1 MYTREGYSVSDILER
16 YHLVHTTRKTAETS
30 GWKKSAIKWGTPRV
44 INQLQTN
51 CKQQELP
58 VLCPV
63 PPTKTNL
70 YYGFNMELNRNRGKY
85 RPLWEARSPLS
96 KIDSN
101 KNIPPKRNHDV
112 TSSTTTR
119 SLKLQDMLRNFDTS
133 GGSADNILVIPG
145 EICVVRIETSSN
157 RIYKRGRIVENMHYS
172 KLSELRIYLADE
184 SKAVQ
189 ADHKDVFPVNYK
201 LHSNL
206 IEAMQLRR
214 PEEPLDEFEITENNL
229 RMVKIR
235 ICRSYL
241 EPQRLKGA
249 RPSNE
254 KTIMGKTR
262 PSLSNKRTYVIFW
275 VLLIQVFTTKK

>member
-1 MYTREGYSVSDILER
+1 MFNRKRNGFDQFDLYTREGYSVSDILER
-16 YHLVHTTRKTAETS
+16 YHLVHTTRKSIENS
-30 GWKKSAIKWGTPRV
+30 GWKKPAIKWGTPRV
-44 INQLQTN
+44 INELQAN
-51 CKQQELP
+51 CKQQEIP

-63 PPTKTNL
+63 PSTKTNL

-101 KNIPPKRNHDV
+101 KNIPPKRHHDV
-112 TSSTTTR
+112 TSSSTAR

-157 RIYKRGRIVENMHYS
+157 RIYKRGRIVQEMHYS

-184 SKAVQ
+184 SKAIQ

-201 LHSNL
+201 LHANL

-229 RMVKIR
+229 RTVKIR
-235 ICRSYL
+235 FPKRYVVSFL
-241 EPQRLKGA
+241 GT
-249 RPSNE
+249 SS
-254 KTIMGKTR
+254 MG
-262 PSLSNKRTYVIFW
+262 NHEIFESP
-275 VLLIQVFTTKK
+275 FS

>member
-1 MYTREGYSVSDILER
+1 MFGLKIVDCNEILIFYSRKREAGLFNRKRNGFDQFDLYTRDGYSVSDILEK
-16 YHLVHTTRKTAETS
+16 YHLVHTTRKSIDIS
-30 GWKKSAIKWGTPRV
+30 GDTDTGWTKPAIKWGTPRV
-44 INQLQTN
+44 INDIN
-51 CKQQELP
+51 SKQQEIP

-63 PPTKTNL
+63 PSSKTNI
-70 YYGFNMELNRNRGKY
+70 YYGFNMELNRNRGKC
-85 RPLWEARSPLS
+85 RPLWEGRSPLS

-112 TSSTTTR
+112 TSSTTR

-133 GGSADNILVIPG
+133 GGSADDILVIPG

-157 RIYKRGRIVENMHYS
+157 RIYKRGRIVREMHYS
-172 KLSELRIYLADE
+172 KLSELRIYLSDE
-184 SKAVQ
+184 SKAIQ

-229 RMVKIR
+229 RMVKI
-235 ICRSYL
+235 L
-241 EPQRLKGA
+241 FFKG
-249 RPSNE
+249 
-254 KTIMGKTR
+254 
-262 PSLSNKRTYVIFW
+262 SLVSDF
-275 VLLIQVFTTKK
+275 